1 MEMEAPADAACSLE
15 IWGLQSGPGTS
26 SPIWDEGERQTED
39 QGLESIQLI
48 EDGEYRYKV
57 RTSELGNIRL
67 EPPELFSADPD
78 SSGSGRL
85 RTGSHVGLLPI
96 EAYQS
101 GRCIGRG
108 YVEVRSRKLDYA
120 SHYRWM
126 LNDLVDFASS
136 IVQERFAPIQQRV
149 RPSET
154 LDAATAYERFSLLQ
168 AVLTSPDLEA
178 AFAYVLGRPHHDW
191 IAEPEYRRPGAGL
204 PATAQAR
211 RQLLRP
217 GPRTE
222 WPTSQLE
229 FLRTLPRTLSVS
241 RPDETLDT
249 PPNRFVKF
257 VLLHWLSTVLAL
269 RGALSLFPEGA
280 PRRRGLRET
289 EAVTNRLNALL
300 SEPLFRGVGNLTM
313 FPVDNQVLQK
323 REGYRDILRAYVQ
336 IEGATQ
342 LTWRGGDQVFGIG
355 QRNVATLYEYWT
367 FIELVRVVKDLCDD
381 FDASP
386 LVKMSDDTLGIGL
399 RQGSE
404 SALNGHFTRLGR
416 EVSVRIYYNRTFS
429 RPRGS
434 WTRTMRPDVSIEL
447 VAAKAVRGGFD
458 SVWLHFDAKYR
469 ADQIFQL
476 LGSDEGDEDDT
487 EAPVETATAKR
498 ADLLKMHAYRDA
510 ITRSVGS
517 FVLYPGLPSAE
528 SAPHRFNQ
536 YREILPGLGA
546 FRLRPSGFGATEGRS
561 DLSAFLAGIFEHFA
575 SVMSEERRGRYWES
589 IVFGHH
595 HGAPTRMG
603 WAPIV
608 GKPPADTTV
617 LIGYVRRGQ
626 LAWVLANRC
635 YNLRGDERNGAV
647 GLASLELGADLAIL
661 YGPEVGEPQLWSLEG
676 EPELWTQQRMIAAGY
691 PQPKSAQYFCLPL
704 GKRIMGG
711 VLPSA
716 SQLEEALRKTKP
728 DARRGTPFAASWL
741 QVAELVSREEPQV
754 GSTGESEDP
763 PTGTGPHLSV
773 N

>member
-1 MEMEAPADAACSLE
+1 MEMEAPADVMCSLE
-15 IWGLQSGPGTS
+15 IWALQGDPDSP
-26 SPIWDEGERQTED
+26 SPIWDQRDERSED
-39 QGLESIQLI
+39 QGLESIQLV
-48 EDGEYRYKV
+48 EDGEYRYRV
-57 RTSELGNIRL
+57 ITSEVGDIRL
-67 EPPELFSADPD
+67 EPLELFSADPD

-85 RTGSHVGLLPI
+85 RTRSHVGLLPI

-101 GRCIGRG
+101 GRLIGRS

-168 AVLTSPDLEA
+168 AALTSPDLEA

-191 IAEPEYRRPGAGL
+191 ISEPEYRHPGAGL
-204 PATAQAR
+204 PATSQAR

-217 GPRTE
+217 GPRID
-222 WPTSQLE
+222 WPMSQVE
-229 FLRTLPRTLSVS
+229 SIRTLPRTLSLS

-257 VLLHWLSTVLAL
+257 VLLHWLSMVLAL
-269 RGALSLFPEGA
+269 RGAVSLFPEGA

-289 EAVTNRLNALL
+289 GAVIDRLNALL
-300 SEPLFRGVGNLTM
+300 GEPVFRGVGNLTM

-367 FIELVRVVKDLCDD
+367 FIELVRVVRELCDE

-399 RQGSE
+399 SQGSE
-404 SALNGHFTRLGR
+404 SALSGHFTRLGR
-416 EVSVRIYYNRTFS
+416 QVTVRMYFNRTFS

-434 WTRTMRPDVSIEL
+434 WTRTMRPDASIEL
-447 VAAKAVRGGFD
+447 SAPRSGESEFD
-458 SVWLHFDAKYR
+458 SAWLHFDAKYR

-476 LGSDEGDEDDT
+476 LGSEGGDDDDVDAVS
-487 EAPVETATAKR
+487 ESATAKR
-498 ADLLKMHAYRDA
+498 VDLLKMHAYRDA
-510 ITRSVGS
+510 IRRSVGS
-517 FVLYPGLPSAE
+517 FVLYPGLPDAE
-528 SAPHRFNQ
+528 STPNRFEQ

-546 FRLRPSGFGATEGRS
+546 FRLRPSGFGASEGRT
-561 DLSAFLAGIFEHFA
+561 DLSTFLAGIFDHFA
-575 SVMSEERRGRYWES
+575 SVMSEDRRNRYWES

-595 HGAPTRMG
+595 HAAPARIG
-603 WAPIV
+603 WAPIAW
-608 GKPPADTTV
+608 KPPADTHV
-617 LIGYVRRGQ
+617 LVGYVKRGQ
-626 LAWVLANRC
+626 LAWVLAGGR
-635 YNLRGDERNGAV
+635 YNLRGDERHGAV
-647 GLASLELGADLAIL
+647 GLASRELAADLLIL
-661 YGPEVGEPQLWSLEG
+661 YGPEVDEPQLWSLEG
-676 EPELWTQQRMIAAGY
+676 EPEVWSQDRMRASRY
-691 PQPKSAQYFCLPL
+691 PEPRSAQYFCLQL
-704 GKRIMGG
+704 GQRIEGG
-711 VLPSA
+711 VLPTA
-716 SQLEEALRKTKP
+716 SQLEALRASAKP
-728 DARRGTPFAASWL
+728 GSRHGTPFVLSWL
-741 QVAELVSREEPQV
+741 ELA
-754 GSTGESEDP
+754 DL
-763 PTGTGPHLSV
+763 TGPT